1 MNSQQL
7 QTAIDKTVANIT
19 AATKSYNTDL
29 YNISL
34 KHAQK
39 LMDIQV
45 IRAGLLSERKAQE
58 K

>member
-19 AATKSYNTDL
+19 PATKSYNTDL

-45 IRAGLLSERKAQE
+45 ARAGLLLERKAQGE
-58 K
+58 